1 MNYLYLLIMLTGL
14 LTNCSPSS
22 NSGATT
28 PETPGDPE
36 RVETLAKQEKE
47 RKPTATVSNKTRQVT
62 LHDPYM
68 QNAEVLTMDCLPGWQ
83 IIGRVDQEEFMKG
96 MGSPNI
102 QVKGSDGTR
111 QMGFYFEQIRS
122 YYDEADGV
130 PEGQRHPLLQTI
142 KRPYT
147 TAGDYLDFVA
157 KTQFPDAES
166 VELVELVDHDK
177 LPPEQQTELQK
188 FGQTF
193 LDAVRQG
200 LARSAMGSG
209 FAQILN
215 AYPDM
220 AIANYKV
227 KPPKGDAFYHTLIAR
242 FFVYDLRMPYGT
254 MNMINRRYWSVI
266 DLRTATAPDEKA
278 LEIVGKEMATMCASV
293 KLDQQYQAT
302 INAIKQG
309 RNNRMKSMIMAGI
322 ARNQEQAANLSR
334 QLQENANEIS
344 DIQMSMYES
353 TSAMQ
358 DRVTAL
364 QSEAIR
370 EVNPYVNSDGT
381 VVDIP
386 IGSGSQVWSN
396 SDASTIYSSDSYFF
410 NPNIGS
416 TIEYQQMQLLR

>member
-1 MNYLYLLIMLTGL
+1 MNDLYSLIIITGL
-14 LTNCSPSS
+14 LTSCGLSGS
-22 NSGATT
+22 NGAST
-28 PETPGDPE
+28 PETPGNPE
-36 RVETLAKQEKE
+36 QVETLAKQGKE
-47 RKPTATVSNKTRQVT
+47 RKPTATVFNETRQVT
-62 LHDPYM
+62 LKDPYM
-68 QNAEVLTMDCLPGWQ
+68 QDAEVLTMDCLPGWQ

-96 MGSPNI
+96 IGSPNI

-111 QMGFYFEQIRS
+111 QMGFYFEQSRS

-147 TAGDYLDFVA
+147 TARDYLDFVA
-157 KTQFPDAES
+157 RTQFPEAES
-166 VELVELVDHDK
+166 IELVELIDYDK

-227 KPPKGDAFYHTLIAR
+227 KPQKGDVFYHMLSAK
-242 FFVYDLRMPYGT
+242 FFVYDLRMPSGMMST
-254 MNMINRRYWSVI
+254 ITRRYWSVI
-266 DLRTATAPDEKA
+266 DLQTVTAPDEKA
-278 LEIVGKEMATMCASV
+278 MEIASKELVTMCASV
-293 KLDQQYQAT
+293 KLNQQYQAA
-302 INAIKQG
+302 INAIQQG
-309 RNNRMKSMIMAGI
+309 RNDRMKSMVMEGI
-322 ARNQEQAANLSR
+322 AKNQRQAAMLSR
-334 QLQENANEIS
+334 QLQENAIEIS

-358 DRVTAL
+358 DRVAAL
-364 QSEAIR
+364 RSEAIR

-396 SDASTIYSSDSYFF
+396 SDASIIYSSDSYFF

-416 TIEYQQMQLLR
+416 TIEFQQMQLLK

>member
-1 MNYLYLLIMLTGL
+1 MNDLYLLIMLTGL
-14 LTNCSPSS
+14 LTNCSLSG

-36 RVETLAKQEKE
+36 RVETLAKQGNE
-47 RKPTATVSNKTRQVT
+47 RKPTATVSKETRQVT

-68 QNAEVLTMDCLPGWQ
+68 QNAKVLTMDCLPGWQ

-96 MGSPNI
+96 IGSPNI

-142 KRPYT
+142 KRAYT
-147 TAGDYLDFVA
+147 TAGDYLNFVT

-166 VELVELVDHDK
+166 IELVELVDHDK
-177 LPPEQQTELQK
+177 LPPEQKTELQK
-188 FGQTF
+188 FGQIF

-209 FAQILN
+209 FAQIMN

-220 AIANYKV
+220 AIAVYKV
-227 KPPKGDAFYHTLIAR
+227 KSPKGDAFYHMLMAK
-242 FFVYDLRMPYGT
+242 FFIHDLRMPSGT

-278 LEIVGKEMATMCASV
+278 MEVASQEMATMCASV

-302 INAIKQG
+302 INAIAQG
-309 RNNRMKSMIMAGI
+309 RNDRMKSMVMDGI
-322 ARNQEQAANLSR
+322 AKNQRQAAMLSR
-334 QLQENANEIS
+334 QIQENASEIS

-416 TIEYQQMQLLR
+416 TIEFQQMQLLR